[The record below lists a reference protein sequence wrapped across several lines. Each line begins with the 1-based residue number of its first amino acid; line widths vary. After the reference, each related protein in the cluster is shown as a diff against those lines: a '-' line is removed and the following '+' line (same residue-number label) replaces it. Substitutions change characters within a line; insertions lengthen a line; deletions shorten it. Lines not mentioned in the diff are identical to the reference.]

1 MKKFTFAVLLLA
13 GSLSTL
19 AQLPDPILIN
29 EGLIAGKK
37 ASTYDV
43 MVYRGIPYAAPPI
56 ANNRWRPPEPPASWS
71 GIRDATNFGPRCVQ
85 GGFAPGASQ
94 PLSSEDC
101 LYLKV
106 LTPAN
111 SQDE

>member
-37 ASTYDV
+37 ASNSDV

-56 ANNRWRPPEPPASWS
+56 ANNRWRPPNLQPVGQVSVMLQTLDPAVS
-71 GIRDATNFGPRCVQ
+71 REALRQGPFSRSAARTVC
-85 GGFAPGASQ
+85 
-94 PLSSEDC
+94 
-101 LYLKV
+101 
-106 LTPAN
+106 T
-111 SQDE
+111 